1 MNKETQIA
9 KREPAGALA
18 TNVFEADAN
27 QGAENIKQ
35 EDLALPF
42 LKVLG
47 QLSPEVNKQ
56 DAKYVEGAESGMI
69 LNTVTNTLYDGK
81 KGIEVLPVFYK
92 RQYIEWQERGEGKG
106 APVNIYNAG
115 DNIPK
120 TNRDKSNKDRLSNGN
135 YLENTANHYIVI
147 LGIVQRQL

>member
-1 MNKETQIA
+1 M
-9 KREPAGALA
+9 
-18 TNVFEADAN
+18 
-27 QGAENIKQ
+27 
-35 EDLALPF
+35 
-42 LKVLG
+42 G

-56 DAKYVEGAESGMI
+56 DAKTCRRRRIRHDFEYSYKP
-69 LNTVTNTLYDGK
+69 LYDGK

-115 DNIPK
+115 DDIPK

-135 YLENTANHYIVI
+135 YLEI
-147 LGIVQRQL
+147 QRIITSLY